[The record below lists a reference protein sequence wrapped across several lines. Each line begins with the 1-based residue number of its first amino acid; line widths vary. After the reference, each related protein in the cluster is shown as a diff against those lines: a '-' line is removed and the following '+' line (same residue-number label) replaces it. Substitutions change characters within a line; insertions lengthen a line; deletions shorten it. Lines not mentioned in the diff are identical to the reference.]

1 MIARILLAAALL
13 APMSAAAAP
22 AAAQIELLQS
32 PAWMIRGDT
41 EVPLTRDAELR
52 SGDVI
57 RTGERARVRIGL
69 AEGSD
74 IRIGPEA
81 RVELPELRTPA
92 EEGGLYEGL
101 VEIVKGAFRFT
112 TGQVGT
118 NLRRDLEFHVGA
130 VVAGIR
136 GTDIWGKSARDRD
149 FVVLLEGEI
158 EVGTRETTMRLN
170 EPGTAYIQ
178 PKVGDAI
185 PRERIPRETIREFAR
200 ETERVPERGRLVPD
214 GRWQVMLDSLRDPS
228 RARTARERYRAAGYP
243 VGIETTTIDGEQ
255 WHRLVL
261 NGAATRDSAQAWA
274 DEFERAFDVRDP
286 WVRRM

>member
-1 MIARILLAAALL
+1 MTTRMLLVAALL
-13 APMSAAAAP
+13 APVCVVAAP
-22 AAAQIELLQS
+22 AAQIELLQS
-32 PAWMIRGDT
+32 PAWVIRGDT

-57 RTGERARVRIGL
+57 RTGKRARVRVGL

-74 IRIGPEA
+74 IKVGPEA
-81 RVELPELRTPA
+81 RVELSELQAPA
-92 EEGGLYEGL
+92 DEGGLFEGL
-101 VEIVKGAFRFT
+101 VEIVRGAFRFT
-112 TGQVGT
+112 TGQLGADR
-118 NLRRDLEFHVGA
+118 RRDLEFHVGL

-136 GTDIWGKSARDRD
+136 GTDIWGKAADDRD
-149 FVVLLEGEI
+149 FVVLIEGEI
-158 EVGTRETTMRLN
+158 EVGTRQTTTRLS

-185 PRERIPRETIREFAR
+185 PRKRIPMETIREYAR
-200 ETERVPERGRLVPD
+200 ETEPVPERGRLVPD

-228 RARTARERYRAAGYP
+228 RARLARERYRAAGYP
-243 VGIETTTIDGEQ
+243 VVIEIATVGGER

-261 NGAATRDSAQAWA
+261 EGAATRDSARAWA
-274 DEFERAFDVRDP
+274 DEFERTFDVRDP